1 MFLASS
7 KERQREED
15 SKATGV
21 EHEWGWGSHTGQ
33 LFSHDACSSVPMVQ
47 TSLSAP
53 RWPVP
58 RQSPR
63 ICIWCPSQPPHPPE
77 NLETCLS
84 ASISENIRLLFTSPF
99 PSPLFFL
106 PQQTKSQAFSTLLRL
121 HRTKTQKMGLCPVW
135 ASRRLGSLTAGPS
148 SSYSLSC
155 NSIQMALAFTRS
167 FFAAMLR
174 VLFI

>member
-1 MFLASS
+1 MGKPHRPVIQPWRLIISPDGTDFPECSTL
-7 KERQREED
+7 
-15 SKATGV
+15 
-21 EHEWGWGSHTGQ
+21 
-33 LFSHDACSSVPMVQ
+33 ACSQTKPQDLYLVPI
-47 TSLSAP
+47 SAT
-53 RWPVP
+53 
-58 RQSPR
+58 Q
-63 ICIWCPSQPPHPPE
+63 PPE

-84 ASISENIRLLFTSPF
+84 ASISENIRLLFTSLF

-174 VLFI
+174 VLFIWLWFLEF